1 MSDEKPETR
10 DDEPDVEAHKFV
22 SEEPGEDDAEKAK
35 AKSKFKFKTKTRA
48 SDDIGGDELGDR
60 AKY

>member
-1 MSDEKPETR
+1 MSDEKTETR
-10 DDEPDVEAHKFV
+10 DEEPDVEAHKFV

-35 AKSKFKFKTKTRA
+35 AKFKFKTKTGA

-60 AKY
+60 PKY

>member
-1 MSDEKPETR
+1 MSDEKTETR
-10 DDEPDVEAHKFV
+10 DDEPDVEAHKSV
-22 SEEPGEDDAEKAK
+22 SEEPGEDDAEKTK
-35 AKSKFKFKTKTRA
+35 AKFKFKTKTRA

>member
-1 MSDEKPETR
+1 MSDEKTETR

-22 SEEPGEDDAEKAK
+22 SEEPGEDDAGKTKA
-35 AKSKFKFKTKTRA
+35 KFKFKSKTRA

-60 AKY
+60 PKY

>member
-1 MSDEKPETR
+1 MSDEKTETR

-22 SEEPGEDDAEKAK
+22 SEEPGEDDAGKTKA
-35 AKSKFKFKTKTRA
+35 KFKTKTRA

-60 AKY
+60 PKY